1 MSHST
6 KIQRRLPTPHW
17 RGLLL
22 QLFLFIVL
30 PLTALLVAIPLGSL
44 TLHARAM
51 RDLVG
56 ERDNRAAHAA
66 ADSITEQLNHRAA
79 AIRGLALRAADPA
92 SPEGALANYDFLLP
106 DFEGGLA
113 LFAADGTL
121 LAVSNTPEAWRDR
134 PITQL
139 LTQVAGQAEPQFSAA
154 FKDPASGE
162 VALMLVAA
170 AQQGGPSAT
179 LRAGPVAVGA
189 FFPASLG
196 RRALA
201 GIVRSASSD
210 QISAWLVD
218 DQHHLLYQMG
228 TPRPETDL
236 TRHPG
241 VANALRGESGTI
253 YLVIGDSEHVV
264 AYTPVQSVGLALV
277 IEEPWEAVDNPW
289 LSRTLA
295 APLILIPVLL
305 FALVAL
311 WFGIRQIVQ
320 PLQALERK
328 AAELGWGRFEAIE
341 QPVGG
346 ISEIRHLQAEL
357 VRMAQKVKSAQQ
369 NLRSYVTAIT
379 TGQEDERRRLARG
392 LHDGAVQAL
401 IALDQRVQLTQLTVK
416 KTAPDADDR
425 LAEIRHMIAAL
436 IEDVR
441 RAVRALRPIYLEDL
455 GLLPALEM
463 LTHDLEKT
471 AGLHATFASAGAAA
485 RLTPEREIAVYRF
498 AQEALSNVARHAGA
512 KMVRVSAAFGAGEFV
527 LCVQDDGK
535 GFTAPE
541 RVSDLAAAGHYGLM
555 GMQERAELIG
565 GRLNIQSAPGSGATV
580 ELRVPLS

>member
-1 MSHST
+1 M
-6 KIQRRLPTPHW
+6 IQRRLPTPRW

-56 ERDNRAAHAA
+56 ERDSRAARAA

-79 AIRGLALRAADPA
+79 AIRGLALRVAAPT
-92 SPEGALANYDFLLP
+92 SPELILADYDFLLP

-121 LAVSNTPEAWRDR
+121 LAASNAPEAWRDR
-134 PITQL
+134 PIAEL
-139 LTQVAGQAEPQFSAA
+139 LTHVAGQAEPQFSAA
-154 FKDPASGE
+154 FKDPASGI
-162 VALMLVAA
+162 VAILVAS

-201 GIVRSASSD
+201 GVVSSSD
-210 QISAWLVD
+210 QINAWIVD
-218 DQHHLLYQMG
+218 DQNHLLYQTG

-236 TRHPG
+236 TQHAG
-241 VANALRGESGTI
+241 VADALRGESGTL
-253 YLVIGDSEHVV
+253 YLIVGGSEHVV
-264 AYTPVQSVGLALV
+264 SYTPVQSVGLALV
-277 IEEPWEAVDNPW
+277 IEEPWEAVDNP
-289 LSRTLA
+289 LLRQTLA
-295 APLILIPVLL
+295 APLILIPALL
-305 FALVAL
+305 FALIAL
-311 WFGIRQIVQ
+311 WFGIRQIIQ

-328 AAELGWGRFEAIE
+328 AAELGWGHFDVIE

-346 ISEIRHLQAEL
+346 IAEIRHLQAEL
-357 VRMAQKVKSAQQ
+357 IRMAQKVKAAQR

-392 LHDGAVQAL
+392 LHDDTVQAL

-416 KTAPDADDR
+416 KAAPEAADR
-425 LAEIRHMIAAL
+425 LAEIRQMIAAL

-441 RAVRALRPIYLEDL
+441 RVVRALRPIYLEDL

-463 LTHDLEKT
+463 LTHDLEKS
-471 AGLHATFASAGAAA
+471 AGLRATFTSDGAAA
-485 RLTPEREIAVYRF
+485 RLTPEREIAAYRC
-498 AQEALSNVARHAGA
+498 AQEALSNVARHAEA
-512 KMVRVSAAFGAGEFV
+512 RTVHVSATFGAGEFV
-527 LCVQDDGK
+527 LHVQDDGK
-535 GFTAPE
+535 GFSAPE

-565 GRLNIQSAPGSGATV
+565 GRLNIQSAPGSGTTV
-580 ELRVPLS
+580 ELRVPL

>member
-1 MSHST
+1 
-6 KIQRRLPTPHW
+6 
-17 RGLLL
+17 LL

-44 TLHARAM
+44 SLHARAM

-56 ERDNRAAHAA
+56 ERDSRAARAA

-79 AIRGLALRAADPA
+79 AIRGLALRAAASA
-92 SPEGALANYDFLLP
+92 SPRYAAQRVLTDYDFLLP

-121 LAVSNTPEAWRDR
+121 LATSNAPEAWRDS
-134 PITQL
+134 PIAEL
-139 LTQVAGQAEPQFSAA
+139 LTKMAGQTEPEFSAA
-154 FKDPASGE
+154 FKDPASGN
-162 VALMLVAA
+162 VTILAA
-170 AQQGGPSAT
+170 SAQQG
-179 LRAGPVAVGA
+179 GPVAVGA

-201 GIVRSASSD
+201 GIVSSND

-218 DQHHLLYQMG
+218 DQRQLLYQTG

-236 TRHPG
+236 TQHLG
-241 VANALRGESGTI
+241 VADALRGESGTTH
-253 YLVIGDSEHVV
+253 LTVGGSEHVV
-264 AYTPVQSVGLALV
+264 AYTPVQSIGLALV
-277 IEEPWEAVDNPW
+277 IEEPWEAVDNP
-289 LSRTLA
+289 LLRQTLA
-295 APLILIPVLL
+295 APLILIPALL
-305 FALVAL
+305 FALIAL
-311 WFGIRQIVQ
+311 WFGIRQIIQ

-328 AAELGWGRFEAIE
+328 AAELGWGHFDVIE

-346 ISEIRHLQAEL
+346 IAEIRHLQAEL
-357 VRMAQKVKSAQQ
+357 IRMAQKVKAAQQ

-401 IALDQRVQLTQLTVK
+401 IALDQRVQLTQLTAK
-416 KTAPDADDR
+416 KAAPDAADR
-425 LAEIRHMIAAL
+425 LAEIRQMIAAL
-436 IEDVR
+436 IEEVR
-441 RAVRALRPIYLEDL
+441 RVIRALRPIYLEDL

-463 LTHDLEKT
+463 LTHDLEKI
-471 AGLHATFASAGAAA
+471 AGLRSEFSSDGAAA
-485 RLTPEREIAVYRF
+485 RLAPEREIAVYRC

-512 KMVRVSAAFGAGEFV
+512 KTVRVSAAFGAGEFV
-527 LCVQDDGK
+527 LQVQDDGQ
-535 GFTAPE
+535 GFIAPE

-565 GRLNIQSAPGSGATV
+565 GRLTIQSAPGVGTTI
-580 ELRVPLS
+580 ELLLPLP